1 MAITQASIGSYDGK
15 PVTAYTLTNKNGAI
29 ARVISFGARLTQM
42 HVPDRDGRMA
52 DIVLGFDDL
61 EPYFDT
67 DTYFGATCGRYGNRI
82 KDAQF
87 ALDGETVHVTAN
99 EPPNHLHGGLRG
111 FDKQVWTAMIHDAEN
126 AVTFSLVSENRSEGF
141 PGELLLKSKYILTD
155 DNRLLLTMSGVS
167 DKPTILNMVHHSY
180 WNVGGHNSGSVAGHL
195 LQVDGDFYTPVDEQ
209 LLATGEVLAVAGSPF
224 DFRQSKPIG
233 RDIQAIKNAGF
244 GRLAGDADGDEGG
257 GYDHNWVLRKSGSGL
272 QPVATLQDPATGRGL
287 SIRSTE
293 PGVQIYSGGYLNP
306 SVVGKGGHAYCKYAG
321 LTFETQKFPGSP
333 NFGHFPSTRLLPGEV
348 YEHRMEIQ
356 FFAR

>member
-1 MAITQASIGSYDGK
+1 MAITQSPIGSYDGK
-15 PVTAYTLTNKNGAI
+15 TVIAYTLTNAHGLS

-42 HVPDRDGRMA
+42 HAPDRYGRMA

-61 EPYFDT
+61 DPYFDT

-82 KDAQF
+82 KNGQF
-87 ALDGETVHVTAN
+87 DLGGETVHVTAN

-111 FDKQVWTAMIHDAEN
+111 FDKQVWAALAHDNEN
-126 AVTFSLVSENRSEGF
+126 AITFSLVSEDGSEGF
-141 PGELLLKSKYILTD
+141 PGELLLKAKYTLTD
-155 DNRLLLTMSGVS
+155 DNRLLVTMSGVS

-180 WNVGGHNSGSVAGHL
+180 WNVGGRNSGAIADHL
-195 LQVDGDFYTPVDEQ
+195 LKIDADFYTPVNEQ

-224 DFRQSKPIG
+224 DFREPKPIG
-233 RDIQAIKNAGF
+233 RDIREIENAGF
-244 GRLAGDADGDEGG
+244 GRLAEEGEAGGG
-257 GYDHNWVLRKSGSGL
+257 GYDHNWVLPGFSSGL
-272 QPVATLQDPATGRGL
+272 RPVATLQDPATGRGL
-287 SIRSTE
+287 ALKSTE
-293 PGVQIYSGGYLNP
+293 PGVQVYTGGYLNP
-306 SVVGKGGHAYCKYAG
+306 SVIGKGGHPYCKYAG

-333 NFGHFPSTRLLPGEV
+333 NFPHFPSTRLLPGEV